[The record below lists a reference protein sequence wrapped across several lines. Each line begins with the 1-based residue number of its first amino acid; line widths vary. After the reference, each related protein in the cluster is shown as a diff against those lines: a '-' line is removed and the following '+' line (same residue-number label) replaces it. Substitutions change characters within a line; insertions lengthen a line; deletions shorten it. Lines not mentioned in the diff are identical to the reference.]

1 MFSSSLRLLQ
11 VPSLFHDSFQR
22 GECVCRTL
30 VPSCPRVNAA
40 DSNIGSSRHLSLGP
54 RCHQEG
60 QLSCF
65 ASSRQIPESRACL
78 HGQSTR
84 NGKGGQARNRAIWVF
99 SRQRA
104 GNFSVARVRQS
115 RHFKSQSSWHEG
127 ADGPV
132 SLLWC
137 SSTVGVSGIVSTRRR
152 AKPCCGLSTRTS
164 YSLELS
170 GLEAT

>member
-1 MFSSSLRLLQ
+1 MELVSIYSPQLITLSLSLHDSLKLRAPRRLCSPAPRLLQ

-40 DSNIGSSRHLSLGP
+40 ESNIGSSRHLSLGP

-84 NGKGGQARNRAIWVF
+84 NGKGGQARNRAIWDF

-104 GNFSVARVRQS
+104 GNFSVARVR
-115 RHFKSQSSWHEG
+115 HAWTHWHENV
-127 ADGPV
+127 P
-132 SLLWC
+132 
-137 SSTVGVSGIVSTRRR
+137 SGISRGRE
-152 AKPCCGLSTRTS
+152 
-164 YSLELS
+164 LEIS
-170 GLEAT
+170 ASRE